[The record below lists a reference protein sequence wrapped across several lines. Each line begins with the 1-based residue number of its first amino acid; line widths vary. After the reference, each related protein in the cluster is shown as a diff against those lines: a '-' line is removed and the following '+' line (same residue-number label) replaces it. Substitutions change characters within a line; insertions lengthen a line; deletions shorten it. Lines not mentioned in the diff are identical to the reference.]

1 MNMRNG
7 FLKFTLLL
15 SILVG
20 VIPPI
25 FHERFLDKNEIDV
38 TLPDNWNRMSTQE
51 KLDRLDGLLSKNAPF
66 FLLSEIKQL
75 DIRRHLKKMI
85 VNNKDEV
92 LRDGFHYSFGFHFN
106 LGREELS
113 LLSLAGFASVWVL
126 YLVMRGIIF
135 LIPSAPMIHF
145 LLPPLRERI
154 KFLNFRRK
162 YKLASFLGVKP
173 TLFDFLVREGEPKR
187 PPKPRAVWID

>member
-25 FHERFLDKNEIDV
+25 FHERFFDKNEIDV

-75 DIRRHLKKMI
+75 SIRRHLKKMI
-85 VNNKDEV
+85 VDREDEV

-113 LLSLAGFASVWVL
+113 LLGLAGFVSVWIL
-126 YLVMRGIIF
+126 YVVMRGIIL
-135 LIPSAPMIHF
+135 LIPSVLIIHF
-145 LLPPLRERI
+145 PWPPLRGRMR
-154 KFLNFRRK
+154 FLHFRK
-162 YKLASFLGVKP
+162 QYKLASFLSVKT
-173 TLFDFLVREGEPKR
+173 TLFSSLVREEEPKR
-187 PPKPRAVWID
+187 PAKPRAVWID

>member
-20 VIPPI
+20 VLPPI
-25 FHERFLDKNEIDV
+25 FHEQFFDKNEIDV
-38 TLPDNWNRMSTQE
+38 TLPDHWNRMSTQE

-75 DIRRHLKKMI
+75 NIRRHLKKMI

-106 LGREELS
+106 LGKEERS
-113 LLSLAGFASVWVL
+113 LLGLAGFASVWVL
-126 YLVMRGIIF
+126 YIAVRVVIL
-135 LIPSAPMIHF
+135 LIPSVPMIYF
-145 LLPPLRERI
+145 PSPASTGRI
-154 KFLNFRRK
+154 EFLNFDTE
-162 YKLASFLGVKP
+162 YKPSSFSGVKI
-173 TLFDFLVREGEPKR
+173 TLFGFLVLREEPKR
-187 PPKPRAVWID
+187 PAKPRAAWID

>member
-25 FHERFLDKNEIDV
+25 FHERFFDKNEIDV

-51 KLDRLDGLLSKNAPF
+51 KLDRLGGLLSKSAPF
-66 FLLSEIKQL
+66 SLLSEIKQL
-75 DIRRHLKKMI
+75 NIRRHLKKMI
-85 VNNKDEV
+85 VDKEDEV

-106 LGREELS
+106 LGKEELS
-113 LLSLAGFASVWVL
+113 LLGLAGFASVWIL
-126 YLVMRGIIF
+126 YVVMRGIIF
-135 LIPSAPMIHF
+135 LIPSALMIHF
-145 LLPPLRERI
+145 PLSPLHGRI
-154 KFLNFRRK
+154 RFLNFRKK
-162 YKLASFLGVKP
+162 YKLASFLSVK
-173 TLFDFLVREGEPKR
+173 TILFSSLVREEEPKR
-187 PPKPRAVWID
+187 PAKPRAVWID